1 MSLFVIIYITSS
13 LLALY
18 YRLVNKNLEY
28 AKPLAYFSIFISF
41 IVTSLHPDFL
51 TFLSIVYSY
60 LVLRLITSSHKVN
73 VGDGVIGWSGRERNN
88 KMDPGHYLKYFKDFS
103 NNYKLKGELEE
114 VMNSGM
120 FGDGGGTHWA
130 VTMAE
135 CPSYKGIFSSLFQG
149 RAPLSAHDTAH
160 MLLGRGFNLV
170 DEIAVVAVVMGSTKK
185 VGLGRTIIYY
195 IFQWLF
201 YPKWLRLPLGYF
213 ELFYSYVKFGK
224 LIKKDLS
231 KIKGTELDPE
241 LTIHEFRD
249 SLGIFRDELLPYLKK
264 EVLEYGVNSRII
276 EGMILSQA
284 DIAMIEHSANFVSI
298 FSRELAGD
306 LTDYDLIYS
315 VSNNL
320 TQGKIYKWVSPNTEE
335 NQLRKN
341 QVLELHNNNSN
352 ASIVLIDEVLYNS
365 KFEEYEEY
373 VSYNNR
379 VKMAK
384 NKQDEWIV
392 IS

>member
-1 MSLFVIIYITSS
+1 
-13 LLALY
+13 
-18 YRLVNKNLEY
+18 
-28 AKPLAYFSIFISF
+28 
-41 IVTSLHPDFL
+41 
-51 TFLSIVYSY
+51 
-60 LVLRLITSSHKVN
+60 
-73 VGDGVIGWSGRERNN
+73 
-88 KMDPGHYLKYFKDFS
+88 
-103 NNYKLKGELEE
+103 
-114 VMNSGM
+114 
-120 FGDGGGTHWA
+120 
-130 VTMAE
+130 
-135 CPSYKGIFSSLFQG
+135 
-149 RAPLSAHDTAH
+149 
-160 MLLGRGFNLV
+160 
-170 DEIAVVAVVMGSTKK
+170 
-185 VGLGRTIIYY
+185 
-195 IFQWLF
+195 
-201 YPKWLRLPLGYF
+201 
-213 ELFYSYVKFGK
+213 
-224 LIKKDLS
+224 
-231 KIKGTELDPE
+231 
-241 LTIHEFRD
+241 
-249 SLGIFRDELLPYLKK
+249 
-264 EVLEYGVNSRII
+264 
-276 EGMILSQA
+276 
-284 DIAMIEHSANFVSI
+284 MIEHSANFVSI